1 MEQGVTV
8 GVLHPEAVLLVL
20 VGEYLQVYDVF
31 ASHDAQQLRFV
42 FALQLCSPLSNVAS
56 HLHILLR
63 APPQLQPV

>member
-20 VGEYLQVYDVF
+20 ISKYLQVYNVF
-31 ASHDAQQLRFV
+31 ASHDVQQLCFI
-42 FALQLCSPLSNVAS
+42 FTLQLCSPLSYVTPHS
-56 HLHILLR
+56 HILLR